1 MLIVLVLLDFMKQDL
16 FVLLVLIHVPP
27 VPEVHPPVN
36 LVLQQLI
43 ELQPPTVLVSQY
55 TLITLL
61 VVKLVI
67 IEYVPLVV
75 L

>member
-1 MLIVLVLLDFMKQDL
+1 MLIVLALLDFMKQDQFVL
-16 FVLLVLIHVPP
+16 FVLIHAQP
-27 VPEVHPPVN
+27 VQEVHPPVN

-43 ELQPPTVLVSQY
+43 ELQPPTVLVSQD